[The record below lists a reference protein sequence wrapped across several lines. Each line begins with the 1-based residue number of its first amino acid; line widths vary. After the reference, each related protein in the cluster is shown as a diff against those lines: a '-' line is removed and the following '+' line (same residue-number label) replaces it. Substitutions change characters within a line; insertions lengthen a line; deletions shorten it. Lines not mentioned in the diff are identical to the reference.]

1 MKKIIYLI
9 PILFFIVSASC
20 QNKQKENE
28 NLVEKDFG
36 FAAKQLTFAMQEVD
50 KGIANESEE
59 SKEKREKKG
68 HGPLVSP
75 RSIEDNGDL
84 ILVPS
89 RDWTSG
95 FFPGELWYMYEYT
108 KDPKWEQAARK
119 YTAPIER
126 EKTNGVTHDM
136 GFKVYC
142 SFGNG
147 YRLTNDE
154 NYKKILLESAY
165 TLITRYK
172 PNAKIIRSWDH
183 NKDKWQ
189 SPVII
194 DNMMNLE
201 LLFWAF
207 KESKDSAFYNIAV
220 NHAET
225 TMKNHFRADYSSYH
239 VVDYDT
245 ISGEVLK
252 KNTHQGFSH
261 ESAWSRGQAWAI
273 YGYTMCYRET
283 GKTEFLEQA
292 KHVVDYVFTHKNL
305 PDDLIPYWDYD
316 APEIP
321 NEPRDVSAAT
331 CTASALYE
339 LSMYDEEN
347 GAQYKK
353 WADTILENLSENY
366 LAKEGGDYG
375 FLLLHST
382 GGKMLG
388 FEIDKPLVYADYYFL
403 EALLRKQKLE
413 QTGKIF

>member
-1 MKKIIYLI
+1 MNKA
-9 PILFFIVSASC
+9 FFLVSVFLCLGFSLKAQQSKTD
-20 QNKQKENE
+20 NI
-28 NLVEKDFG
+28 VEKDFN
-36 FAAKQLTFAMQEVD
+36 FAAKQLTLAMSETD
-50 KGIANESEE
+50 KAIINESEE
-59 SKEKREKKG
+59 SRQKREKRK
-68 HGPLVSP
+68 HGPLVTP
-75 RSIEDNGDL
+75 RSIDEEGNL
-84 ILVPS
+84 IVVPS
-89 RDWTSG
+89 RDWCSG

-108 KDPKWEQAARK
+108 KDPKWEAAARK
-119 YTAPIER
+119 YTAPIEA
-126 EKTNGVTHDM
+126 EKTNGITHDM

-147 YRLTNDE
+147 YRLTDDA
-154 NYKKILLESAY
+154 NYKNILLEAAY

-207 KESKDSAFYNIAV
+207 KESKDSTFYNIAV

-225 TMKNHFRADYSSYH
+225 TMKNHFRPDYSSYH

-245 ISGEVLK
+245 ITGEVLK

-283 GKTEFLEQA
+283 GKIEFLDQA
-292 KHVVDYVFTHKNL
+292 KHVVNYVFTHPNL
-305 PDDLIPYWDYD
+305 PADLIPYWDFD

-339 LSMYDEEN
+339 LSLYDKAN
-347 GAQYKK
+347 AAQYKK
-353 WADTILENLSENY
+353 WADTILENLSKNY

-382 GGKMLG
+382 GSKPGK
-388 FEIDKPLVYADYYFL
+388 FEVDKPLVYADYYFL

-413 QTGKIF
+413 QTGNIF

>member
-1 MKKIIYLI
+1 MNKTFYLI
-9 PILFFIVSASC
+9 SALLLIGLLSCKDQSKNTEDIV
-20 QNKQKENE
+20 Q
-28 NLVEKDFG
+28 KDFE
-36 FAAKQLTFAMQEVD
+36 FASKQLTFAMGEVD

-59 SKEKREKKG
+59 SRTKREKKG
-68 HGPLVSP
+68 HGPLVAP
-75 RSIEDNGDL
+75 RSIEEDGSL

-95 FFPGELWYMYEYT
+95 FFAGELWYMYEYT
-108 KDPKWEQAARK
+108 GDKKWETAARK
-119 YTAPIER
+119 YTAPIEQ

-147 YRLTNDE
+147 YRLTQDSD
-154 NYKKILLESAY
+154 YKVIILESAY
-165 TLITRYK
+165 TLITRYR
-172 PNAKIIRSWDH
+172 PNVKALRSWDH

-189 SPVII
+189 NPVII

-220 NHAET
+220 SHAET
-225 TMKNHFRADYSSYH
+225 TLKNHFRPDYSSYH
-239 VVDYDT
+239 VIDYDT
-245 ISGEVLK
+245 ITGEVLK

-261 ESAWSRGQAWAI
+261 ESAWSRGQAWAV

-283 GKTEFLEQA
+283 GRPEFLEQA
-292 KHVVDYVFTHKNL
+292 KKVTNYIFTHPNL
-305 PDDLIPYWDYD
+305 PEDLIPYWDYD

-331 CTASALYE
+331 VTASALYE
-339 LSMYDEEN
+339 LSLYDKEN
-347 GAQYKK
+347 SEKYLN
-353 WADTILENLSENY
+353 WANKIIDSLNKNY

-382 GGKMLG
+382 GSKPGK
-388 FEIDKPLVYADYYFL
+388 FEVDKPLSYADYYFL

-413 QTGKIF
+413 KGEKLF

>member
-1 MKKIIYLI
+1 MKRVCFFTLILSLVFFSCKNPNAPDGDII
-9 PILFFIVSASC
+9 
-20 QNKQKENE
+20 K
-28 NLVEKDFG
+28 KDFD
-36 FAAKQLTFAMQEVD
+36 FASGQLAFAMQEVE
-50 KGIANESEE
+50 KGINEE
-59 SKEKREKKG
+59 SAENKERREKKG

-75 RSIEDNGDL
+75 RSIEETGEL

-108 KDPKWEQAARK
+108 NDPKWKDAARK
-119 YTAPIER
+119 YTARIEP
-126 EKTNGVTHDM
+126 EKINGTTHDM

-147 YRLTNDE
+147 YRLTKDE
-154 NYKKILLESAY
+154 DYKNVLTEAAY

-172 PNAKIIRSWDH
+172 PGAGIIRSWNH
-183 NKDKWQ
+183 SRDKWDC
-189 SPVII
+189 PVII

-207 KESKDSAFYNIAV
+207 KETKDSSFYKIAV
-220 NHAET
+220 SHADIT
-225 TMKNHFRADYSSYH
+225 LKNHFRPDYSSYH
-239 VVDYDT
+239 VIDYDSIT
-245 ISGEVLK
+245 GEVLK
-252 KNTHQGFSH
+252 RNTHQGFSH

-283 GKTEFLEQA
+283 GNEAYLNQA
-292 KHVVDYVFTHKNL
+292 KNVVNYIFTHPNL
-305 PDDLIPYWDYD
+305 PEDLIPYWDYN

-339 LSMYDEEN
+339 LSMYDKEN
-347 GAQYKK
+347 ADKYKG
-353 WADTILENLSENY
+353 WADTILSNLSKNY
-366 LAKEGGDYG
+366 LAKEGDDYG

-382 GGKMLG
+382 GSKPGK
-388 FEIDKPLVYADYYFL
+388 FEVDKPLVYADYYFL
-403 EALLRKQKLE
+403 EALLRKQNLE
-413 QTGKIF
+413 TKGSIF